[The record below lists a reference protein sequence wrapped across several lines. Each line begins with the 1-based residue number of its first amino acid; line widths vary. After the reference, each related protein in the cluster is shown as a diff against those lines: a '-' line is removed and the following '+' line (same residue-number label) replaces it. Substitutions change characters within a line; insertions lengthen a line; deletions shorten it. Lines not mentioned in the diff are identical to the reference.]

1 MIQDVVIEIRGK
13 RIVFSCPACHSPDV
27 FPAEMIKGITGKNV
41 ARKCTICNSMVAI
54 NKPKI
59 EAALE
64 REVSRNPG
72 LENPLEDATS
82 KKAADEIKIPPKL
95 TGDYEEPIPEGDLI
109 LVLDYEESFR
119 EDVRVVF
126 SDIANVKA
134 HGASLGAVRFIKRYL
149 GYITL
154 IIMDVY
160 LGDGTC
166 FDVLERLSDNEEATK
181 VPVIVV
187 SSTKEDEKMIK
198 ESLSSYPQVK
208 FVIQKEGLMKKL
220 IELSTILARQKGTQK
235 D

>member
-1 MIQDVVIEIRGK
+1 MIQDVVIEIRRK

-27 FPAEMIKGITGKNV
+27 FSSEMIKEITGKNV
-41 ARKCTICNSMVAI
+41 ARKCPICNSMIAI
-54 NKPKI
+54 NRSKI
-59 EAALE
+59 DVALQKE
-64 REVSRNPG
+64 ISNSPWV
-72 LENPLEDATS
+72 ENPLDDPIS
-82 KKAADEIKIPPKL
+82 KKETDDVKIPPKL
-95 TGDYEEPIPEGDLI
+95 TEEYEEPIPEGDLI

-126 SDIANVKA
+126 SDIASVKA
-134 HGASLGAVRFIKRYL
+134 HGASLGAVRFIKSYL
-149 GYITL
+149 GHITL

-187 SSTKEDEKMIK
+187 SSSKEDEKMIK
-198 ESLSSYPQVK
+198 ASLSSYPQVK

-220 IELSTILARQKGTQK
+220 IELSTILVKQRGAKR